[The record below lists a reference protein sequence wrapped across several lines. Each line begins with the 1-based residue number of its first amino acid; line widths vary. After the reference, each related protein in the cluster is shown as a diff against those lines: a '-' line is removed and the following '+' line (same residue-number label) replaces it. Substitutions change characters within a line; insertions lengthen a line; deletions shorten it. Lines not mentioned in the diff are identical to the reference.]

1 MTARTVTAWG
11 LIAGVSWSEQQ
22 ELTPGFLCDLFVL
35 RRDYD
40 DEQHG
45 ITRVEDDHDLTE
57 EDEELFDHYD
67 EIVAAEKEGGWVYAE
82 RDQNNA
88 GR

>member
-1 MTARTVTAWG
+1 MTPRTVTAWG
-11 LIAGVSWSEQQ
+11 LIAGVSYEEQK

-45 ITRVEDDHDLTE
+45 ITRIEDDHDIDG
-57 EDEELFDHYD
+57 EDAELFDHYD
-67 EIVAAEKEGGWVYAE
+67 EIAAADQKGGWGKDGP
-82 RDQNNA
+82 RD
-88 GR
+88 